1 MERESSL
8 IGGATPM
15 VLLTADNVDRHAEVA
30 VAATRDHDL
39 IQQWAALR
47 QAEPATGEE
56 TASGGGSSA
65 QVNDGGAGI
74 RFNFPAAGR
83 FRPITWPEWFDNFE
97 AHELVFVF
105 ERDRLGSS
113 TSYRYRLVKMDVLQG
128 QTLV

>member
-8 IGGATPM
+8 MGGGTPM
-15 VLLTADNVDRHAEVA
+15 VLLTADNVGRHAEVA
-30 VAATRDHDL
+30 VAATRDHEL

-56 TASGGGSSA
+56 TASGGGSV

-83 FRPITWPEWFDNFE
+83 FRPISWPEWFENFE

-105 ERDRLGSS
+105 ERDRPGSS
-113 TSYRYRLVKMDVLQG
+113 TSYRYRLVKMDLLQG
-128 QTLV
+128 QALV